1 MKRHARTRRR
11 PWSLERRRPGLL
23 GFVLN
28 GLREMY
34 GLPTWTRRRDPTE
47 ELVVTILAQHTSDR
61 NAERAFGELRRR
73 FPTWRGVEHAPLPE
87 LEAAIASG
95 GLARQKAP
103 RIQAALRLIREERR
117 DYSLEFL
124 DALPPLAARD
134 WLTRIPGVGKKTASV
149 VLLFSFAKAL
159 MPVDTHVHRV
169 TRRIGLVLP
178 KATPDEAHER
188 LIADVPPA
196 LVYEAHV
203 NLITHG
209 RTTCYARNPACFRC
223 AVRER
228 CRYVD
233 PRAP

>member
-1 MKRHARTRRR
+1 MPRRR
-11 PWSLERRRPGLL
+11 RRRSPWPLERRRPGLL
-23 GFVLN
+23 GFVLG

-34 GLPTWTRRRDPTE
+34 GGRAWTRRRDPTE
-47 ELVVTILAQHTSDR
+47 ELVLTILAQHTSDL
-61 NAERAFGELRRR
+61 NAERAFDELRRR
-73 FPTWRGVEHAPLPE
+73 LPTWAEVERAPLPV
-87 LEAAIASG
+87 LESAIASG

-103 RIQAALRLIREERR
+103 RIQASLRAVREERG

-124 DALPPLAARD
+124 GAMAPLAARD

-149 VLLFSFAKAL
+149 VLLFSFGVPL
-159 MPVDTHVHRV
+159 LPVDTHVHRV
-169 TRRIGLVLP
+169 TRRIGLVPP

-188 LIADVPPA
+188 LLADVPPG

-203 NLITHG
+203 NLIAHG
-209 RTTCYARNPACFRC
+209 RLTCHARNPACFRC
-223 AVRER
+223 TVRAR